1 MQTGHV
7 SCTFLLKTVTTTV
20 MKSGK
25 FGALSGILPHAML
38 ITAAVFWGLNPI
50 LMKIGLAEIDPL
62 PFNTLR
68 LFWGIIIMFPV
79 LLASGSWKPVP
90 FSHFV
95 RLFALPVAG
104 FFLFQVLFSFGVAAT
119 SASVASVILG
129 TLPIMVALI
138 TLIFRTEKVTVFKL
152 AGIAA
157 TFMGVII
164 LSAGGKGGLSS
175 GGTYLAGVV
184 FLAASEFFYG
194 IYTVFI
200 RPVIREYSIF
210 QVVFI
215 GMTMALILFAA
226 FSFPRY
232 GVSLYFHASPAVYG
246 SSLFSGIFA
255 LVLGNT
261 LWSAGVKRIGGIRAS
276 VYGNLPPVCGVAGG
290 FVLLGER
297 LTAVQLA
304 GAAVI
309 LTGIILVNRRRN
321 PVKEI

>member
-1 MQTGHV
+1 MI
-7 SCTFLLKTVTTTV
+7 SCREMNNFSAMIQGKTE
-20 MKSGK
+20 G
-25 FGALSGILPHAML
+25 LSAVLPHIML
-38 ITAAVFWGLNPI
+38 IAAAVFWGLNPI
-50 LMKIGLAEIDPL
+50 VMKIGLSSLDPL

-68 LFWGIIIMFPV
+68 LFWGVLLMLPV
-79 LLASGSWKPVP
+79 LLVSRRWKPVP
-90 FSHFV
+90 FYHLL

-104 FFLFQVLFSFGVAAT
+104 FFLFQILFSFGVAAT

-138 TLIFRTEKVTVFKL
+138 TLIFRTEKVTLFKL

-157 TFMGVII
+157 TFIGVIV

-200 RPVIREYSIF
+200 RPVLREYSIL

-215 GMTMALILFAA
+215 GMVMALLLFAA
-226 FSFPRY
+226 LSIPTY
-232 GVSLYFHASPAVYG
+232 GIKIYFEVSPVVYG
-246 SSLFSGIFA
+246 SALFSGIFA

-290 FVLLGER
+290 FILLGER
-297 LTAVQLA
+297 LTTVQLA

-309 LTGIILVNRRRN
+309 LTGIILVNRKRN
-321 PVKEI
+321 LTGT